1 MLNKYYR
8 LFGKVVLVLTI
19 VYFAGCASSTQIGQ
33 EEKLIKSSGDDIYSW
48 INLDTVKAGRFD
60 TGKMWT
66 FEYPP
71 TDYFK
76 EEYNF
81 TPTEDWYNHVRM
93 AALRFAN
100 YCSASFVSEDGLV
113 MTNHH
118 CGRQSITEVS
128 KEGEDLHET
137 GFFSPTLEDERP
149 VPGLYVDQLVLI
161 KDVTDEIQKAMDEG
175 KTEEEKLSNRKNK
188 ISEIQKSYKE
198 DTGLEVSITT
208 LFNGGKYSL
217 YGYKRYNDVRLV
229 FAPETH
235 LGFFGGDPDNFTYPR
250 YNLDATFFRV
260 YDEEGK
266 PLKTEHYYKWS
277 PNGAVA
283 GDPVFIVGNPGRTNR
298 LNTVAQLEYQRDI
311 QYPLTM
317 DLLNA
322 LVQIYTEILKEQP
335 ERAYELQDN
344 LFEFANSQKAYNGIL
359 KGLRDPI
366 LMQKKKDFEK
376 NFKNAVQSN
385 PGLNAKYG
393 DLWDKITSTRNE
405 IRKYS
410 KENAAYGM
418 NPLSTSA
425 YFFNAKKIVDIAN
438 NLKLPED
445 EQKAEYKGSSL
456 DTTITALIEQEVD
469 KVLRDKLLLFNIQYL
484 TNLLGEEHPVV
495 KKLTGGKKGKA
506 AFDYCLSKSVI
517 TNAEKTIALFKKGPD
532 AVLNSDDPFIYYI
545 VNTQDKGKELSK
557 KIKEIATTESDYV
570 QQLGRAVFEVYGTSI
585 PPDATFT
592 LRLADGVVKGF
603 EYNGTTAPVMTTF
616 YGLYDRFYSHNK
628 KFPWNLPEKWLNP
641 PPEFELHTP
650 FNFVS
655 TNDII
660 GGNSGSPVINKN
672 AEIVGLV
679 FDGNIESLPG
689 QFIFDTEYNRS
700 VSVHSAGLLEAIQ
713 DLYKVKRISDEL
725 KNGKITP

>member
-8 LFGKVVLVLTI
+8 LLGRFTFVLML
-19 VYFAGCASSTQIGQ
+19 VYFAGCAASTQIEQ
-33 EEKLIKSSGDDIYSW
+33 EVKIVKSGDDIYSW

-66 FEYPP
+66 FEFPP

-118 CGRQSITEVS
+118 CGRSSITDVTR
-128 KEGEDLHET
+128 EGEDLHET
-137 GFFSPTLEDERP
+137 GFFSATLEDERP

-161 KDVTDEIQKAMDEG
+161 KDVTDEIQKAIDEG
-175 KTEEEKLSNRKNK
+175 KTEEEKINNRKNK
-188 ISEIQKSYKE
+188 ISEIQKAYKE
-198 DTGLEVSITT
+198 DTGLEVSVTT

-229 FAPETH
+229 FAPETQ

-283 GDPVFIVGNPGRTNR
+283 GEPVFIVGSPGRTNR

-311 QYPLTM
+311 QYPTTM
-317 DLLNA
+317 AMLNA
-322 LVQIYTEILKEQP
+322 LVQIYSEIIKEQP

-344 LFEFANSQKAYNGIL
+344 LFGFANSQKAYNGIL

-366 LMQKKKDFEK
+366 LMQKKRDFEK
-376 NFKNAVQSN
+376 NFKEAVLSN
-385 PGLNAKYG
+385 PELKAKYSDPWG
-393 DLWDKITSTRNE
+393 NIAATRNE
-405 IRKYS
+405 VRKYA

-418 NPLSTSA
+418 NPLATSA
-425 YFFNAKKIVDIAN
+425 YFFTAKKIVDIAN
-438 NLKLPED
+438 NLKLPEA
-445 EQKAEYKGSSL
+445 EQKAEYKNGGIDTVIASL
-456 DTTITALIEQEVD
+456 VGQKTDEL
-469 KVLRDKLLLFNIQYL
+469 LRDKLLMFNLQFFAD
-484 TNLLGEEHPVV
+484 LLGANHPVV
-495 KKLTGGKKGKA
+495 VKMTGGKKGKA
-506 AFDYCLSKSVI
+506 AFDYCLSKSVV
-517 TNAEKTIALFKKGPD
+517 TSTEKTLALFKKGPD
-532 AVLNSDDPFIYYI
+532 AVLSSDDPFIYYV
-545 VNTQDKGKELSK
+545 VNTQEKGKELSK
-557 KIKEIATTESDYV
+557 KIREITTKESDYV
-570 QQLGRAVFEVYGTSI
+570 QQLGRAVFDVYGTSI

-616 YGLYDRFYSHNK
+616 YGLYDRYYSHNK
-628 KFPWNLPEKWLNP
+628 EYPWNLPEKWLNP
-641 PPEFELHTP
+641 PAEFELHTP

-672 AEIVGLV
+672 AEVVGLV

-689 QFIFDTEYNRS
+689 QFIFDTEFNRS
-700 VSVHSAGLLEAIQ
+700 VSVHSAGMIEAIQ
-713 DLYKVKRISDEL
+713 DLYKVKRISEEL
-725 KNGKITP
+725 KNGKITQ